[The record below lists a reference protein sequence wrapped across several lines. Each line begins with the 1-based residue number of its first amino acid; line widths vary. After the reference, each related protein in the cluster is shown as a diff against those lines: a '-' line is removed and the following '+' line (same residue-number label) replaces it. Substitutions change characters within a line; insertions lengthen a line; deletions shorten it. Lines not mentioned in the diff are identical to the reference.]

1 MCGDRL
7 IIEAIAGNSFSVALC
22 QSLSDEMLHDERM
35 AAAQQ
40 RPATRR
46 TAALGRKLKSM
57 GIGPAG
63 FLQDQ

>member
-35 AAAQQ
+35 AG
-40 RPATRR
+40 PK
-46 TAALGRKLKSM
+46 KLLSSVPPQ
-57 GIGPAG
+57 GERQ
-63 FLQDQ
+63 LWVES